1 MTTTNGTPTAAETL
15 EDVTLDQLVGLLQA
29 IAIVKHERAAAA
41 LDVPRYQQLAGVNFF
56 LDRDGALAIDER
68 DGGRPMIT
76 LTPDEVYGMLVFMR
90 LPGVAT
96 LIERLDARRQE
107 QWLRGY
113 ETDPETIAER
123 AAKEKEAR

>member
-1 MTTTNGTPTAAETL
+1 MTTTNGTPTDAKTL
-15 EDVTLDQLVGLLQA
+15 EDVTLDQLVGLLEA

-56 LDRDGALAIDER
+56 LDRDGELVIDER
-68 DGGRPMIT
+68 ESGRPLIRM
-76 LTPDEVYGMLVFMR
+76 TPKEAYGLLVFMR

-107 QWLRGY
+107 EWLRGF
-113 ETDPETIAER
+113 DKDQAEEAVR
-123 AAKEKEAR
+123 MAAAR

>member
-1 MTTTNGTPTAAETL
+1 MTTTNDTTTAAKTL
-15 EDVTLDQLVGLLQA
+15 EDVTLDQLVGLLE
-29 IAIVKHERAAAA
+29 AIVKHERAAAA

-68 DGGRPMIT
+68 DGGRPLIT
-76 LTPDEVYGMLVFMR
+76 LTPDEVYGVLVFMR

-107 QWLRGY
+107 AWLRGY
-113 ETDPETIAER
+113 DKDQAEEAVR
-123 AAKEKEAR
+123 MAAR